1 MSHNRGRNYLDESD
15 SNNSN
20 NNSGIFSLEADEDE
34 EQDLLLP
41 VSLPESPKVSHRTN
55 NTSSINTKISN
66 NNTNINS
73 PLTQASFYTSPLMNS
88 PQKVIPSEVNNR
100 SKPAKTINSN
110 SSSPN
115 QPLLSLERRNKKLD
129 DDSFTIEM
137 QSSQLTSGAG
147 GITRSEDKVKYANS
161 SGQGRPKQSFWDRI
175 CGKPLPSSARTF
187 NIGTN
192 DNLKNQ
198 FPPNIIRNQ
207 KYHYSTFIFVILYNQ
222 FKYFFNLYFLI
233 ICISQFVPSLRVTYI
248 FTNVVPLALV
258 LAITI
263 AKEAFDD
270 YKRYLRDKDA
280 NSQLYKKVLPSG
292 EVIDIPSSDIVVGD
306 LIHLEKDQRVP
317 ADMIFLRTSDKS
329 GSTFIRTDQLDGE
342 TDWKLRVP
350 ISVTQ
355 KLNHPCDIF
364 ALNSTVY
371 AEKPHKDIHTFI
383 GNFSHSTSNPQN
395 REDAVSTESLNVENT
410 LWMNTVLASG
420 HALGVVIYTGKD
432 TRAVMN
438 TSAPQTKVGLIDQEL
453 NTLSKILC
461 VVVVAL
467 AVSLVA
473 LKGFHGAWI
482 VYIIRFI
489 VLFSTIIPLSLRVNL
504 DLGKTWYAQDI
515 TNDKEI
521 PGVIVRT
528 STISEE
534 LGRIQYLLSDKTGT
548 LTRNE
553 MELKRIHL
561 GTMAYGLES
570 TEEIRKQLEEV
581 ALKRSEKIKNGESIS
596 TSPQLGAQRGRRDL
610 SQRLFE
616 IVQALAVCHNVTPI
630 IEDTVSYQA
639 SSPDEVAIVKWTELV
654 GMTLIAR
661 DRESIKIA
669 IGSDFRK
676 PVLVLEYEILHNFP
690 FTSETKRMGI
700 VLRDKVTEEVYF
712 FEKGAD
718 MVMSKIVQSNDW
730 LDEECGNMA
739 RDGLRTLV
747 IGRKLLSRDQLD
759 HFERRH
765 HEAKISTLDRANLI
779 QKSISDCL
787 ESDLELL
794 GVTGVEDKLQDDV
807 KMSLEILRNA
817 GIKIWMLTGDKVE
830 TATCIAT
837 SSKLFA
843 RNQQILQVQKTT
855 DPLELSRVLQK
866 LQADPE
872 LALVIDGVSLQAM
885 MSQFLTEFM
894 DSSCKLSG
902 VVCCRCTPTQKADVV
917 RSIKK
922 TTGKRVASIGD
933 GGNDVSM
940 IQAADV
946 GLGLEGKEGRQASLA
961 ADFSLVQFSHVVRLF
976 LWHGRNSYKR
986 TAKLSQF
993 VIHRGFI
1000 IAVMQA
1006 VFSSLFYFAPISL
1019 YQGLLII
1026 GYATI
1031 FTMAPVFSLV
1041 FDHDIEPSIALLY
1054 PELYK
1059 ELTKGREL
1067 SLKTFFKWLLVSVY
1081 QGGVIMLS
1089 SFVLF
1094 EHDFIHIVAI
1104 TFTALLVNELL
1115 MVALEINTW
1124 HYIMVLCEIGSIF
1137 IYVLSVRFLENE
1149 FDRPF
1154 MTSISFFSKVI
1165 AITIFS
1171 FLPLYLIKVVRHF
1184 LSPPSYAKL
1193 S

>member
-1 MSHNRGRNYLDESD
+1 M
-15 SNNSN
+15 
-20 NNSGIFSLEADEDE
+20 
-34 EQDLLLP
+34 
-41 VSLPESPKVSHRTN
+41 
-55 NTSSINTKISN
+55 
-66 NNTNINS
+66 
-73 PLTQASFYTSPLMNS
+73 
-88 PQKVIPSEVNNR
+88 
-100 SKPAKTINSN
+100 
-110 SSSPN
+110 
-115 QPLLSLERRNKKLD
+115 
-129 DDSFTIEM
+129 
-137 QSSQLTSGAG
+137 
-147 GITRSEDKVKYANS
+147 
-161 SGQGRPKQSFWDRI
+161 
-175 CGKPLPSSARTF
+175 
-187 NIGTN
+187 
-192 DNLKNQ
+192 
-198 FPPNIIRNQ
+198 
-207 KYHYSTFIFVILYNQ
+207 
-222 FKYFFNLYFLI
+222 YFLI
-233 ICISQFVPSLRVTYI
+233 ICLSQFVPALRVTYI

-258 LAITI
+258 LAVTI
-263 AKEAFDD
+263 AKEAYDD
-270 YKRYLRDKDA
+270 YKRYLRDKEA
-280 NSQLYKKVLPSG
+280 NSQLYCKVLPTG
-292 EVIDIPSSDIVVGD
+292 EFEQVPSSQLAVGD
-306 LIHLEKDQRVP
+306 LVHLEKDQRVP
-317 ADMIFLRTSDKS
+317 ADMILLRTSDKA
-329 GSTFIRTDQLDGE
+329 GSAFIRTDQLDGE

-350 ISVTQ
+350 VPVTQ
-355 KLNHPCDIF
+355 KLHSISEIF
-364 ALNSTVY
+364 AINATVY
-371 AEKPHKDIHTFI
+371 AEKSHKDIHTFI
-383 GNFSHSTSNPQN
+383 GTFSYTQPQGFV
-395 REDAVSTESLNVENT
+395 ATESLDVENT

-420 HALGVVIYTGKD
+420 TALGVVIYTGRD

-438 TSAPQTKVGLIDQEL
+438 TSAPKTKVGLIDQEL
-453 NTLSKILC
+453 NFLSKILC
-461 VVVVAL
+461 IVVLAL
-467 AVSLVA
+467 SISLVA

-482 VYIIRFI
+482 VYMIRFV

-504 DLGKTWYAQDI
+504 DMGKTWYAQDI
-515 TNDKEI
+515 TKDEEI
-521 PGVIVRT
+521 SGVIVRT

-553 MELKRIHL
+553 MELKRVHL

-570 TEEIRKQLEEV
+570 TTEIRKQLEEV
-581 ALKRSEKIKNGESIS
+581 ALKRQNGPSS
-596 TSPQLGAQRGRRDL
+596 TNSPQLLSQQRGRRDL

-616 IVQALAVCHNVTPI
+616 MVQALAVCHNVTPI
-630 IEDTVSYQA
+630 FDEQTGQLSYQA

-654 GMTLIAR
+654 GATLIYR

-669 IGSDFRK
+669 IGADFRK
-676 PVLVLEYEILHNFP
+676 PVLLLDYEILHNFP

-700 VLRDKVTEEVYF
+700 VLRERTSGEVCF
-712 FEKGAD
+712 FQKGAD
-718 MVMSKIVQSNDW
+718 AVMSRIVQSNDW

-739 RDGLRTLV
+739 REGLRTLV
-747 IGRKLLSRDQLD
+747 IGKKILSREQLE
-759 HFERRH
+759 HFDRRY
-765 HEAKISTLDRANLI
+765 HEAKISTVDRPAAI

-787 ESDLELL
+787 ESELELL

-837 SSKLFA
+837 SSRLFA
-843 RNQQILQVQKTT
+843 RNQPILQIQKTS
-855 DPLELSRVLQK
+855 DSLELSRYLQQ
-866 LQADPE
+866 LQSSPD
-872 LALVIDGVSLQAM
+872 LALVIDGSSLQAM
-885 MSQFLTEFM
+885 MTQFPEEFM
-894 DSSCKLSG
+894 AAATPLSG

-917 RSIKK
+917 RAIKAF
-922 TTGKRVASIGD
+922 TGKRVAAIGD

-961 ADFSLVQFSHVVRLF
+961 ADFSLTQFSHVVRLF

-1026 GYATI
+1026 GYATV

-1041 FDHDIEPSIALLY
+1041 FDHDVAPSIALLY

-1059 ELTKGREL
+1059 DLTRGREL
-1067 SLKTFFKWLLVSVY
+1067 TLKTFFRWLLVSVY

-1104 TFTALLVNELL
+1104 TFTALLLNELL

-1124 HYIMVLCEIGSIF
+1124 HYIMGLCEIGSIF
-1137 IYVLSVRFLENE
+1137 IYILSVRFLETE

-1154 MTSISFFSKVI
+1154 MTSISFFAKVL
-1165 AITIFS
+1165 AITLLS

-1184 LSPPSYAKL
+1184 LAPPSYAKL

>member
-1 MSHNRGRNYLDESD
+1 M
-15 SNNSN
+15 
-20 NNSGIFSLEADEDE
+20 
-34 EQDLLLP
+34 
-41 VSLPESPKVSHRTN
+41 
-55 NTSSINTKISN
+55 
-66 NNTNINS
+66 
-73 PLTQASFYTSPLMNS
+73 
-88 PQKVIPSEVNNR
+88 
-100 SKPAKTINSN
+100 PA
-110 SSSPN
+110 
-115 QPLLSLERRNKKLD
+115 
-129 DDSFTIEM
+129 
-137 QSSQLTSGAG
+137 
-147 GITRSEDKVKYANS
+147 
-161 SGQGRPKQSFWDRI
+161 
-175 CGKPLPSSARTF
+175 
-187 NIGTN
+187 
-192 DNLKNQ
+192 
-198 FPPNIIRNQ
+198 
-207 KYHYSTFIFVILYNQ
+207 
-222 FKYFFNLYFLI
+222 
-233 ICISQFVPSLRVTYI
+233 LRVTYI

-258 LAITI
+258 LAVTI
-263 AKEAFDD
+263 AKEAYDD
-270 YKRYLRDKDA
+270 YKRHLRDKEA
-280 NSQLYKKVLPSG
+280 NSQLYCRVLSTG
-292 EVIDIPSSDIVVGD
+292 EFEQVPSSQLAVGD
-306 LIHLEKDQRVP
+306 LVHLEKDQRVP
-317 ADMIFLRTSDKS
+317 ADMILLRTSDKA
-329 GSTFIRTDQLDGE
+329 GAAFIRTDQLDGE

-350 ISVTQ
+350 VPVTQ
-355 KLNHPCDIF
+355 KLPSISEIF
-364 ALNSTVY
+364 AINATVY

-383 GNFSHSTSNPQN
+383 GTFSHTQPQS
-395 REDAVSTESLNVENT
+395 AVATEGLNVENT

-420 HALGVVIYTGKD
+420 TALGVVVYTGRD

-438 TSAPQTKVGLIDQEL
+438 TSSPKTKVGLIDQEL
-453 NTLSKILC
+453 NFLSKILC
-461 VVVVAL
+461 IVVLAL

-482 VYIIRFI
+482 VYMIRFV

-504 DLGKTWYAQDI
+504 DMGKTWYAQDI
-515 TNDKEI
+515 TKDREI

-553 MELKRIHL
+553 MELKRVHL

-570 TEEIRKQLEEV
+570 CSEIRKQLEEV
-581 ALKRSEKIKNGESIS
+581 ALKRQTS
-596 TSPQLGAQRGRRDL
+596 TASSSPQLLSQQRGRRDL

-616 IVQALAVCHNVTPI
+616 MVQALAVCHNVTPI
-630 IEDTVSYQA
+630 IDDQTGKLSYQA

-654 GMTLIAR
+654 GATLVAR
-661 DRESIKIA
+661 DREHIRIA
-669 IGSDFRK
+669 IGADFRK
-676 PVLVLEYEILHNFP
+676 PVLTLEYEILHNFP

-700 VLRDKVTEEVYF
+700 VLRERSSGEVCF
-712 FEKGAD
+712 FQKGAD
-718 MVMSKIVQSNDW
+718 VVMSKIVQSNDW

-739 RDGLRTLV
+739 REGLRTLV
-747 IGRKLLSRDQLD
+747 IGKKLLSREQLE
-759 HFERRH
+759 HFERRY
-765 HEAKISTLDRANLI
+765 HEAKISTFDRPAAI
-779 QKSISDCL
+779 QKAISECL
-787 ESDLELL
+787 ESELELL

-837 SSKLFA
+837 SSRLFA
-843 RNQQILQVQKTT
+843 RNQPILQIQKTN
-855 DPLELSRVLQK
+855 DSLELSRFLQQ
-866 LQADPE
+866 LQASPD
-872 LALVIDGVSLQAM
+872 LALVIDGSSLQAM
-885 MSQFLTEFM
+885 MTQFPDEFM
-894 DSSCKLSG
+894 SAATPLSG

-917 RSIKK
+917 RAIKNF
-922 TTGKRVASIGD
+922 TGKRVAAIGD

-961 ADFSLVQFSHVVRLF
+961 ADFSLTQFSHVVRLF

-1041 FDHDIEPSIALLY
+1041 FDHDVAPSIALLY

-1059 ELTKGREL
+1059 DLTRGREL
-1067 SLKTFFKWLLVSVY
+1067 SLKTFFRWLLVSVY

-1104 TFTALLVNELL
+1104 TFTALLLNELL

-1124 HYIMVLCEIGSIF
+1124 HYIMGLCEIGSIF
-1137 IYVLSVRFLENE
+1137 IYILAVRFLETE

-1154 MTSISFFSKVI
+1154 MTSVSFFAKVL
-1165 AITIFS
+1165 AITLLS

-1184 LSPPSYAKL
+1184 LAPPSYAKL
-1193 S
+1193 SWK

>member
-1 MSHNRGRNYLDESD
+1 
-15 SNNSN
+15 
-20 NNSGIFSLEADEDE
+20 
-34 EQDLLLP
+34 
-41 VSLPESPKVSHRTN
+41 
-55 NTSSINTKISN
+55 
-66 NNTNINS
+66 
-73 PLTQASFYTSPLMNS
+73 
-88 PQKVIPSEVNNR
+88 
-100 SKPAKTINSN
+100 
-110 SSSPN
+110 
-115 QPLLSLERRNKKLD
+115 
-129 DDSFTIEM
+129 
-137 QSSQLTSGAG
+137 
-147 GITRSEDKVKYANS
+147 
-161 SGQGRPKQSFWDRI
+161 
-175 CGKPLPSSARTF
+175 
-187 NIGTN
+187 
-192 DNLKNQ
+192 
-198 FPPNIIRNQ
+198 
-207 KYHYSTFIFVILYNQ
+207 
-222 FKYFFNLYFLI
+222 
-233 ICISQFVPSLRVTYI
+233 VPSLRVTYI
-248 FTNVVPLALV
+248 FTNVVPLTLV

-280 NSQLYKKVLPSG
+280 NSQLYKKILPSG
-292 EVIDIPSSDIVVGD
+292 DVIDIPSSDIAVGD

-355 KLNHPCDIF
+355 KLNHHCDIF
-364 ALNSTVY
+364 SLNATVY

-383 GNFSHSTSNPQN
+383 GNFSHSSEENN
-395 REDAVSTESLNVENT
+395 REDGAVSTEGLNVENT

-420 HALGVVIYTGKD
+420 HAIGVVIYTGRD
-432 TRAVMN
+432 TRAVVN
-438 TSAPQTKVGLIDQEL
+438 TSAPTTKIGLIDQEL
-453 NTLSKILC
+453 NTLSKLLC
-461 VVVVAL
+461 LVVVAL
-467 AVSLVA
+467 SVTLVF

-515 TNDKEI
+515 TQDSEI
-521 PGVIVRT
+521 PGAIVRT

-570 TEEIRKQLEEV
+570 TFEIQKQLEEV
-581 ALKRSEKIKNGESIS
+581 ALKRAERLGNSEGGGPVSHA
-596 TSPQLGAQRGRRDL
+596 SPQLIPQRGRRDL

-630 IEDTVSYQA
+630 IEEGGLLSYQA
-639 SSPDEVAIVKWTELV
+639 SSPDEVSIVKWTELV
-654 GMTLIAR
+654 GMTLIER

-669 IGSDFRK
+669 VGSDFRQ

-700 VLRDKVTEEVYF
+700 VLRDKLSGEVYF

-718 MVMSKIVQSNDW
+718 MVMSRIVLSNDW

-759 HFERRH
+759 QFERRH
-765 HEAKISTLDRANLI
+765 HEAKIATLDRGLLI
-779 QKSISDCL
+779 QRSIEECL
-787 ESDLELL
+787 ETDLELL

-843 RNQQILQVQKTT
+843 RNQSILQVQKMT
-855 DPLELSRVLQK
+855 DPLDLSRVLQQ
-866 LQADPE
+866 LQASPD
-872 LALVIDGVSLQAM
+872 LALVIDGVSLQGM
-885 MSQFLTEFM
+885 MSQFPSEFM
-894 DSSCKLSG
+894 ASSSELSG

-917 RSIKK
+917 RAIKK
-922 TTGKRVASIGD
+922 STGKRVASIGD

-1026 GYATI
+1026 GYATV

-1041 FDHDIEPSIALLY
+1041 FDHDIEAPIALLY
-1054 PELYK
+1054 PELYR

-1089 SFVLF
+1089 SFIFF

-1104 TFTALLVNELL
+1104 TFTALLLNELL

-1124 HYIMVLCEIGSIF
+1124 HYIMILCEIGSIF
-1137 IYVLSVRFLENE
+1137 IYVISVRFLETE

-1154 MTSISFFSKVI
+1154 MTSVSFFSKVL
-1165 AITIFS
+1165 AITLIS
-1171 FLPLYLIKVVRHF
+1171 FLPLYLFKVVRHF

>member
-1 MSHNRGRNYLDESD
+1 
-15 SNNSN
+15 
-20 NNSGIFSLEADEDE
+20 
-34 EQDLLLP
+34 
-41 VSLPESPKVSHRTN
+41 
-55 NTSSINTKISN
+55 
-66 NNTNINS
+66 
-73 PLTQASFYTSPLMNS
+73 
-88 PQKVIPSEVNNR
+88 
-100 SKPAKTINSN
+100 
-110 SSSPN
+110 
-115 QPLLSLERRNKKLD
+115 LLS
-129 DDSFTIEM
+129 
-137 QSSQLTSGAG
+137 
-147 GITRSEDKVKYANS
+147 
-161 SGQGRPKQSFWDRI
+161 GQ
-175 CGKPLPSSARTF
+175 
-187 NIGTN
+187 
-192 DNLKNQ
+192 
-198 FPPNIIRNQ
+198 
-207 KYHYSTFIFVILYNQ
+207 
-222 FKYFFNLYFLI
+222 
-233 ICISQFVPSLRVTYI
+233 
-248 FTNVVPLALV
+248 
-258 LAITI
+258 TI

-280 NSQLYKKVLPSG
+280 NSQLYKKILPSG
-292 EVIDIPSSDIVVGD
+292 DVIDIPSSDIAVGD
-306 LIHLEKDQRVP
+306 LIHLDKDQRVP

-355 KLNHPCDIF
+355 KLNHPCEIF
-364 ALNSTVY
+364 SLNATVY

-383 GNFSHSTSNPQN
+383 GNFSHSSDSNS
-395 REDAVSTESLNVENT
+395 RDDAVSTEGLNVENT

-420 HALGVVIYTGKD
+420 HAIGVVIYTGRD
-432 TRAVMN
+432 TRAVVN
-438 TSAPQTKVGLIDQEL
+438 TSSPTTKIGLIDQEL
-453 NTLSKILC
+453 NTLSKLLC
-461 VVVVAL
+461 LVVVAL
-467 AVSLVA
+467 SVTLVF

-515 TNDKEI
+515 TQDKEI

-570 TEEIRKQLEEV
+570 SEEIRKQLEEV
-581 ALKRSEKIKNGESIS
+581 ALKRVERLSNSETVSH
-596 TSPQLGAQRGRRDL
+596 SPQLVPQRGRRDL

-630 IEDTVSYQA
+630 IDEGELSYQA
-639 SSPDEVAIVKWTELV
+639 SSPDEVSIVKWTEIV
-654 GMTLIAR
+654 GMTLIER
-661 DRESIKIA
+661 DRETIKIA
-669 IGSDFRK
+669 VGSDFRK
-676 PVLVLEYEILHNFP
+676 PVLILEYEILHNFP

-700 VLRDKVTEEVYF
+700 VLRDKLTGEVYF

-718 MVMSKIVQSNDW
+718 MVMSKIVLANDW

-759 HFERRH
+759 LFERRH
-765 HEAKISTLDRANLI
+765 HEAKISTLDRANMI
-779 QKSISDCL
+779 QRSINDCL
-787 ESDLELL
+787 ETDLELL

-843 RNQQILQVQKTT
+843 RNQQILQVQKMT
-855 DPLELSRVLQK
+855 DPLELSRVLQQ
-866 LQADPE
+866 LQASPD

-885 MSQFLTEFM
+885 MSQFPSEFM
-894 DSSCKLSG
+894 ASSSELSG

-917 RSIKK
+917 RAIKK
-922 TTGKRVASIGD
+922 STGKRVASIGD

-1026 GYATI
+1026 GYATV

-1041 FDHDIEPSIALLY
+1041 FDHDIEASIALLY

-1059 ELTKGREL
+1059 DLTKGREL

-1089 SFVLF
+1089 SFVFF

-1124 HYIMVLCEIGSIF
+1124 HYIMILCEIGSIF
-1137 IYVLSVRFLENE
+1137 IYIISVRFLETE

-1154 MTSISFFSKVI
+1154 MTSISFFSKVL
-1165 AITIFS
+1165 AITLIS
-1171 FLPLYLIKVVRHF
+1171 FLPLYLFKVVRHF
-1184 LSPPSYAKL
+1184 LAPPSYAKL

>member
-1 MSHNRGRNYLDESD
+1 M
-15 SNNSN
+15 
-20 NNSGIFSLEADEDE
+20 
-34 EQDLLLP
+34 
-41 VSLPESPKVSHRTN
+41 
-55 NTSSINTKISN
+55 
-66 NNTNINS
+66 
-73 PLTQASFYTSPLMNS
+73 
-88 PQKVIPSEVNNR
+88 
-100 SKPAKTINSN
+100 PA
-110 SSSPN
+110 
-115 QPLLSLERRNKKLD
+115 
-129 DDSFTIEM
+129 
-137 QSSQLTSGAG
+137 
-147 GITRSEDKVKYANS
+147 
-161 SGQGRPKQSFWDRI
+161 
-175 CGKPLPSSARTF
+175 
-187 NIGTN
+187 
-192 DNLKNQ
+192 
-198 FPPNIIRNQ
+198 
-207 KYHYSTFIFVILYNQ
+207 
-222 FKYFFNLYFLI
+222 
-233 ICISQFVPSLRVTYI
+233 LRVTYI

-263 AKEAFDD
+263 AKEAYDD
-270 YKRYLRDKDA
+270 YKRYLRDKEA
-280 NSQLYKKVLPSG
+280 NAQLYCKVLPNG
-292 EVIDIPSSDIVVGD
+292 EFVQVPSSELTVGD
-306 LIHLEKDQRVP
+306 LVHLDKDQRVP
-317 ADMIFLRTSDKS
+317 ADMVLLRTSDKA
-329 GSTFIRTDQLDGE
+329 GAAFIRTDQLDGE
-342 TDWKLRVP
+342 TDWKLRIPVP
-350 ISVTQ
+350 VTQ
-355 KLNHPCDIF
+355 KLHALPELF
-364 ALNSTVY
+364 AINATVY
-371 AEKPHKDIHTFI
+371 AEQPHKDIHTFI
-383 GNFSHSTSNPQN
+383 GTFSHTQSNN
-395 REDAVSTESLNVENT
+395 TVATESLNVENT

-420 HALGVVIYTGKD
+420 SALGVVVYTGSD

-438 TSAPQTKVGLIDQEL
+438 TSAPKTKVGLIDQEL
-453 NTLSKILC
+453 NFLSKILC
-461 VVVVAL
+461 VIVLAL
-467 AVSLVA
+467 AISLVA

-482 VYIIRFI
+482 VYMIRFV

-504 DLGKTWYAQDI
+504 DLGKTWYAHDI
-515 TNDKEI
+515 TKDTEI

-553 MELKRIHL
+553 MELKRVHL

-570 TEEIRKQLEEV
+570 THDIRKQLEEV
-581 ALKRSEKIKNGESIS
+581 ASKRLQG
-596 TSPQLGAQRGRRDL
+596 TTLPQATASPQLLSQQRGRRDL

-630 IEDTVSYQA
+630 ISEQTGELTYQA

-654 GMTLIAR
+654 GATLIAR

-669 IGSDFRK
+669 VGADFRK
-676 PVLVLEYEILHNFP
+676 PILVLEYDILHNFP

-700 VLRDKVTEEVYF
+700 ILRDRASGEVAFY
-712 FEKGAD
+712 EKGAD
-718 MVMSKIVQSNDW
+718 VVMSKIVKGNDW

-739 RDGLRTLV
+739 REGLRTLV
-747 IGRKLLSRDQLD
+747 IGKKIMSREQLEV
-759 HFERRH
+759 FERRF
-765 HEAKISTLDRANLI
+765 HEARISTFDRAAAI
-779 QKSISDCL
+779 QRSITECL

-843 RNQQILQVQKTT
+843 RNQAILQVQKTS
-855 DPLELSRVLQK
+855 DPLELSRFLQQ
-866 LQADPE
+866 LQASPD

-885 MSQFLTEFM
+885 MTQFPDEFM
-894 DSSCKLSG
+894 AASTPLTG

-917 RSIKK
+917 RAIKAH
-922 TTGKRVASIGD
+922 TGKRVASIGD

-961 ADFSLVQFSHVVRLF
+961 ADFSLTQFSHVVRLF

-1041 FDHDIEPSIALLY
+1041 FDHDVSPSIALLY

-1059 ELTKGREL
+1059 DLTRGREL

-1104 TFTALLVNELL
+1104 TFTALLLNELL

-1124 HYIMVLCEIGSIF
+1124 HYIMILCEIGSIF
-1137 IYVLSVRFLENE
+1137 IYILSVRFLETE

-1154 MTSISFFSKVI
+1154 MSSISFFAKVL
-1165 AITIFS
+1165 AITLLS

>member
-1 MSHNRGRNYLDESD
+1 MSKSDRKYLD
-15 SNNSN
+15 
-20 NNSGIFSLEADEDE
+20 SGNIFSLEARDDDERE
-34 EQDLLLP
+34 EEDDTLLP
-41 VSLPESPKVSHRTN
+41 ISSPDSPRINHRSYKLSEEKEIKN
-55 NTSSINTKISN
+55 IGIS
-66 NNTNINS
+66 
-73 PLTQASFYTSPLMNS
+73 
-88 PQKVIPSEVNNR
+88 
-100 SKPAKTINSN
+100 
-110 SSSPN
+110 SSSPQN
-115 QPLLSLERRNKKLD
+115 NNKINRSNNSSNLSPRHKQPTTATTATSNSYNTDSSPRQPLLRIKKLD
-129 DDSFTIEM
+129 DDPFTIEM
-137 QSSQLTSGAG
+137 Q
-147 GITRSEDKVKYANS
+147 INFEDKVKYANL
-161 SGQGRPKQSFWDRI
+161 SGQGQPKQYWWDKLR
-175 CGKPLPSSARTF
+175 GKPVPSAARTF
-187 NIGTN
+187 NIGYN
-192 DNLKNQ
+192 DDLRKH

-207 KYHYSTFIFVILYNQ
+207 KYHYSTFIFVVLYNQ

-292 EVIDIPSSDIVVGD
+292 DVIDIPSSDIAVGD
-306 LIHLEKDQRVP
+306 LIHLDKDQRVP

-355 KLNHPCDIF
+355 KLNHALDIF
-364 ALNSTVY
+364 SLNATVY

-383 GNFSHSTSNPQN
+383 GNFSHSSNTSS
-395 REDAVSTESLNVENT
+395 REEPVSTESLNVENT

-438 TSAPQTKVGLIDQEL
+438 TSAPKTKIGLIDQEL

-461 VVVVAL
+461 IVVVAL
-467 AVSLVA
+467 SVSLVA

-504 DLGKTWYAQDI
+504 DLGKTWYAHDI
-515 TNDKEI
+515 TKDKEI

-553 MELKRIHL
+553 MELKRVHL

-570 TEEIRKQLEEV
+570 SEEIQKQLEEV
-581 ALKRSEKIKNGESIS
+581 ALKRADRIKNGESAFS
-596 TSPQLGAQRGRRDL
+596 SPALGPQRGRRDL

-630 IEDTVSYQA
+630 IEEEELKDGMSYQA

-654 GMTLIAR
+654 GMTLISR
-661 DRESIKIA
+661 DREFIQIA
-669 IGSDFRK
+669 VGADFRK
-676 PVLVLEYEILHNFP
+676 PVLILEYEILHNFP

-700 VLRDKVTEEVYF
+700 VLRDKATGEVYF

-739 RDGLRTLV
+739 REGLRTLV

-759 HFERRH
+759 LFERRH

-787 ESDLELL
+787 ENDLELL

-807 KMSLEILRNA
+807 KMSLETLRNA

-855 DPLELSRVLQK
+855 DPMELSRVLQR
-866 LQADPE
+866 LQASPD

-885 MSQFLTEFM
+885 MSQFSNEFM
-894 DSSCKLSG
+894 ESSSQLSG

-917 RSIKK
+917 RAIKK
-922 TTGKRVASIGD
+922 STGKRVASIGD

-1041 FDHDIEPSIALLY
+1041 FDHDIEPSIALMY

-1059 ELTKGREL
+1059 DLTKGREL

-1124 HYIMVLCEIGSIF
+1124 HYIMGLCEIGSVF
-1137 IYVLSVRFLENE
+1137 IYVIAVRFLETE

-1154 MTSISFFSKVI
+1154 MTSISFFSKVL
-1165 AITIFS
+1165 AITLIS

>member
-1 MSHNRGRNYLDESD
+1 MSSRDRKYLEESNIFSIEAREEEDDSLLPISSPDSPRINRRTNNFNNLNNLNIKNLNEELEFKSAGISSSPQKINQN
-15 SNNSN
+15 NNSN
-20 NNSGIFSLEADEDE
+20 NLS
-34 EQDLLLP
+34 
-41 VSLPESPKVSHRTN
+41 SPRKKQPTTA
-55 NTSSINTKISN
+55 TSIK
-66 NNTNINS
+66 
-73 PLTQASFYTSPLMNS
+73 TS
-88 PQKVIPSEVNNR
+88 
-100 SKPAKTINSN
+100 NSN
-110 SSSPN
+110 SSPS
-115 QPLLSLERRNKKLD
+115 QPLLRNKKID
-129 DDSFTIEM
+129 DDPFTIEM
-137 QSSQLTSGAG
+137 QTANF
-147 GITRSEDKVKYANS
+147 EDKVRYANL
-161 SGQGRPKQSFWDRI
+161 SGQGPVKQSLWDKLR
-175 CGKPLPSSARTF
+175 GKPAPSTARTF
-187 NIGTN
+187 NIGN
-192 DNLKNQ
+192 NENLRNK

-207 KYHYSTFIFVILYNQ
+207 KYHYSTFIFVVLYNQ

-292 EVIDIPSSDIVVGD
+292 DFIEIPSSDISVGD
-306 LIHLEKDQRVP
+306 LIHLDKDQRVP
-317 ADMIFLRTSDKS
+317 ADMVFLRTSDKS

-355 KLNHPCDIF
+355 KLNHACDIF
-364 ALNSTVY
+364 SLNSTVY

-383 GNFSHSTSNPQN
+383 GNFSHSSSSDH
-395 REDAVSTESLNVENT
+395 REGLVSTESLNTENT

-438 TSAPQTKVGLIDQEL
+438 TSAPKTKTGLIDQEL

-461 VVVVAL
+461 IVVVAL
-467 AVSLVA
+467 SVSLVA
-473 LKGFHGAWI
+473 LKGFHGAWV

-504 DLGKTWYAQDI
+504 DLGKTWYAYDI
-515 TNDKEI
+515 TKDKEI

-553 MELKRIHL
+553 MELKRVHL

-570 TEEIRKQLEEV
+570 TKEIQKQLEEV
-581 ALKRSEKIKNGESIS
+581 ALKRAERIKNGES
-596 TSPQLGAQRGRRDL
+596 TFNSPPIGPQRGRRDL

-630 IEDTVSYQA
+630 IEEDSQAQLSYQA

-669 IGSDFRK
+669 VGADFRK

-700 VLRDKVTEEVYF
+700 VLRDKATSEVYF

-759 HFERRH
+759 TFERRN

-855 DPLELSRVLQK
+855 DPIELSRVLQR
-866 LQADPE
+866 LQASPD

-885 MSQFLTEFM
+885 MAQFLNEFM
-894 DSSCKLSG
+894 DASCQLSG

-917 RSIKK
+917 RAIKK

-1041 FDHDIEPSIALLY
+1041 FDHDIESSIALMY

-1059 ELTKGREL
+1059 DLTKGREL

-1124 HYIMVLCEIGSIF
+1124 HYIMGLCEIGSIF
-1137 IYVLSVRFLENE
+1137 IYIISVRFLESE

-1154 MTSISFFSKVI
+1154 MTSISFFSKVL
-1165 AITIFS
+1165 AITLFS

>member
-1 MSHNRGRNYLDESD
+1 MNFNRKL
-15 SNNSN
+15 NST
-20 NNSGIFSLEADEDE
+20 FSLEDEDDRE
-34 EQDLLLP
+34 EESLLP
-41 VSLPESPKVSHRTN
+41 ISSPDSPRINHRGN
-55 NTSSINTKISN
+55 NFNFSDLSENEYNRNRNLNRHS
-66 NNTNINS
+66 
-73 PLTQASFYTSPLMNS
+73 AS
-88 PQKVIPSEVNNR
+88 
-100 SKPAKTINSN
+100 NSN
-110 SSSPN
+110 PRSPAPQSRNGTNRNSHNYNSSPN
-115 QPLLSLERRNKKLD
+115 QPLLNLNKKLD
-129 DDSFTIEM
+129 DSPFTIEM
-137 QSSQLTSGAG
+137 QQTQPDP
-147 GITRSEDKVKYANS
+147 EKVRYANL
-161 SGQGRPKQSFWDRI
+161 SGQGVPKQSIWDKL
-175 CGKPLPSSARTF
+175 CGKPAPTTARTF
-187 NIGTN
+187 NIGMNTE
-192 DNLKNQ
+192 DTRKMSSQ
-198 FPPNIIRNQ
+198 YPPNIIRNQ
-207 KYHYSTFIFVILYNQ
+207 KYHYSTFIFVVLYNQ

-292 EVIDIPSSDIVVGD
+292 DVIDIPSSDIVVGD

-317 ADMIFLRTSDKS
+317 ADMVFLRTSDKS

-364 ALNSTVY
+364 TLNATVY

-383 GNFSHSTSNPQN
+383 GNFSHSSTTATAASQN
-395 REDAVSTESLNVENT
+395 RDDAVSTESLNVENT
-410 LWMNTVLASG
+410 LWMNTVLAGG

-438 TSAPQTKVGLIDQEL
+438 TSAPKTKTGLIDQEL

-461 VVVVAL
+461 IVVVAL

-473 LKGFHGAWI
+473 LKGFHGNWV

-515 TNDKEI
+515 TKDKEI

-553 MELKRIHL
+553 MELKRVHL

-581 ALKRSEKIKNGESIS
+581 AMKRVERIKNGEMTSS
-596 TSPQLGAQRGRRDL
+596 SPQLVNQRGRRDL

-630 IEDTVSYQA
+630 IENGQLSYQA

-654 GMTLIAR
+654 GMTLISR

-669 IGSDFRK
+669 IGSDYNN
-676 PVLVLEYEILHNFP
+676 PVLILEYDILHNFP

-700 VLRDKVTEEVYF
+700 VLKDRQSGEVYF

-718 MVMSKIVQSNDW
+718 MIMTKIVQSNDW

-747 IGRKLLSRDQLD
+747 IGRKLLSRDQLET
-759 HFERRH
+759 FERRH
-765 HEAKISTLDRANLI
+765 HEAKIATLDRANLI
-779 QKSISDCL
+779 QKSISECL
-787 ESDLELL
+787 EHELELL

-807 KMSLEILRNA
+807 KISLEILRNA

-843 RNQQILQVQKTT
+843 RNQQILQVQKIT

-866 LQADPE
+866 LQASPD

-885 MSQFLTEFM
+885 MSQFMNEFM
-894 DSSCKLSG
+894 ESSCELTA

-917 RSIKK
+917 RAIKK
-922 TTGKRVASIGD
+922 STGKRVASIGD

-1059 ELTKGREL
+1059 DLTKGREL
-1067 SLKTFFKWLLVSVY
+1067 TMKTFFKWLLVSVY

-1104 TFTALLVNELL
+1104 TFTALLLNELL

-1124 HYIMVLCEIGSIF
+1124 HYIMGLCEIGSIF
-1137 IYVLSVRFLENE
+1137 IYILSVRFLETE

-1154 MTSISFFSKVI
+1154 MTSISFFAKVSI
-1165 AITIFS
+1165 ITLFS
-1171 FLPLYLIKVVRHF
+1171 FMPLYLIKVVRHF
-1184 LSPPSYAKL
+1184 LAPPSYAKL

>member
-1 MSHNRGRNYLDESD
+1 MDHNRRPIS
-15 SNNSN
+15 
-20 NNSGIFSLEADEDE
+20 IFSLEDE
-34 EQDLLLP
+34 EDREEESLLP
-41 VSLPESPKVSHRTN
+41 ISSPDSPKINRRGTN
-55 NTSSINTKISN
+55 LNSDKLGNPTSPLEGQSSPQKIEISN
-66 NNTNINS
+66 NNRKGNNFEDNS
-73 PLTQASFYTSPLMNS
+73 PSP
-88 PQKVIPSEVNNR
+88 PSI
-100 SKPAKTINSN
+100 K
-110 SSSPN
+110 
-115 QPLLSLERRNKKLD
+115 QPLLHLNKKLD
-129 DDSFTIEM
+129 DSPFTIEM
-137 QSSQLTSGAG
+137 QQTSSA
-147 GITRSEDKVKYANS
+147 EKAHYANL
-161 SGQGRPKQSFWDRI
+161 SGQGVTNQSLWDKLR
-175 CGKPLPSSARTF
+175 GKPAPATARTF
-187 NIGTN
+187 NISAYDESKKT
-192 DNLKNQ
+192 LSQ
-198 FPPNIIRNQ
+198 YPPNIIRNQ
-207 KYHYSTFIFVILYNQ
+207 KYHYSTFIFVVLYNQ

-292 EVIDIPSSDIVVGD
+292 DIIDIPSSDIVVGD

-317 ADMIFLRTSDKS
+317 ADMVFLRTSDKS
-329 GSTFIRTDQLDGE
+329 CSTFIRTDQLDGE

-355 KLNHPCDIF
+355 KLNSPCDIF
-364 ALNSTVY
+364 ALNATVY

-383 GNFSHSTSNPQN
+383 GNFSHSTNVSYQN

-410 LWMNTVLASG
+410 LWMNTVLAGG
-420 HALGVVIYTGKD
+420 HVLGVVIYTGRD

-438 TSAPQTKVGLIDQEL
+438 TSPPKTKTGSIDQEL
-453 NTLSKILC
+453 NTLSKLLC

-467 AVSLVA
+467 AISLVA
-473 LKGFHGAWI
+473 LKGFHGNWI

-553 MELKRIHL
+553 MELKRVHL

-581 ALKRSEKIKNGESIS
+581 ALKRVERIKSGEKATN
-596 TSPQLGAQRGRRDL
+596 TSPQLINHRGRRDL

-630 IEDTVSYQA
+630 IENSELSYQA

-654 GMTLIAR
+654 GMTLLSR
-661 DRESIKIA
+661 DRETIKIA
-669 IGSDFRK
+669 IGADFNN
-676 PVLVLEYEILHNFP
+676 PLLILEYDILHNFP

-700 VLRDKVTEEVYF
+700 VLRDKLSGEVYF

-718 MVMSKIVQSNDW
+718 MIMTKIVQSNDW

-747 IGRKLLSRDQLD
+747 IGRKLLSLDQLET
-759 HFERRH
+759 FERRH
-765 HEAKISTLDRANLI
+765 HEAKISTLNRANLI
-779 QKSISDCL
+779 QKSINECL
-787 ESDLELL
+787 ESELDLL

-807 KMSLEILRNA
+807 KISLEILRNA

-855 DPLELSRVLQK
+855 DPVELSRVLQK
-866 LQADPE
+866 LQASPD
-872 LALVIDGVSLQAM
+872 LALVIDGISLQSM
-885 MSQFLTEFM
+885 MSQFLNEFM
-894 DSSCKLSG
+894 ESSCELTG

-917 RSIKK
+917 RAIKK
-922 TTGKRVASIGD
+922 ATGKRVASIGD

-993 VIHRGFI
+993 VIHRGFV

-1026 GYATI
+1026 GYSTI

-1059 ELTKGREL
+1059 DLTKGREL
-1067 SLKTFFKWLLVSVY
+1067 SMKTFFKWLLVSVY

-1104 TFTALLVNELL
+1104 TFTALLLNELL

-1124 HYIMVLCEIGSIF
+1124 HYIMGLCEIGSIL
-1137 IYVLSVRFLENE
+1137 IYILAVRFLETE

-1154 MTSISFFSKVI
+1154 MTSITFFAKVLI
-1165 AITIFS
+1165 ITLFS
-1171 FLPLYLIKVVRHF
+1171 FMPLYLIKVVRHF

>member
-1 MSHNRGRNYLDESD
+1 MNHNNRRPAFSTFSVDTAAEEEGDREEES
-15 SNNSN
+15 
-20 NNSGIFSLEADEDE
+20 
-34 EQDLLLP
+34 LLP
-41 VSLPESPKVSHRTN
+41 ISSPDSPRINHRGN
-55 NTSSINTKISN
+55 NFNFEKSSIAAPPQKIPISN
-66 NNTNINS
+66 NNASSNRTTSSYNS
-73 PLTQASFYTSPLMNS
+73 PSI
-88 PQKVIPSEVNNR
+88 K
-100 SKPAKTINSN
+100 
-110 SSSPN
+110 
-115 QPLLSLERRNKKLD
+115 QPLLNLNKKLD
-129 DDSFTIEM
+129 DGPFTIEM
-137 QSSQLTSGAG
+137 QPQQTTG
-147 GITRSEDKVKYANS
+147 GNSTTKAHYANL
-161 SGQGRPKQSFWDRI
+161 SGQAKQSLWDKLK
-175 CGKPLPSSARTF
+175 GNPPPLTARTF
-187 NIGTN
+187 NICEESN
-192 DNLKNQ
+192 KNKKLSNQ

-207 KYHYSTFIFVILYNQ
+207 KYHYSTFIFVVLYNQ

-270 YKRYLRDKDA
+270 YKRFLRDKDA
-280 NSQLYKKVLPSG
+280 NSQLYKKLLPTG
-292 EVIDIPSSDIVVGD
+292 EIIEIPSSDIIVGD

-317 ADMIFLRTSDKS
+317 ADIIFLRTSDKS
-329 GSTFIRTDQLDGE
+329 GSTFVRTDQLDGE

-350 ISVTQ
+350 ISVAQ
-355 KLNHPCDIF
+355 KLNHPCEIF
-364 ALNSTVY
+364 SLNATVY

-383 GNFSHSTSNPQN
+383 GNFSHSSSAPNSP
-395 REDAVSTESLNVENT
+395 VSTESLNVENT
-410 LWMNTVLASG
+410 LWMNTVLAGG

-438 TSAPQTKVGLIDQEL
+438 TSAPKTKTGLIDQEL
-453 NTLSKILC
+453 NTLSKLLC
-461 VVVVAL
+461 IVVVAL
-467 AVSLVA
+467 SISLVA
-473 LKGFHGAWI
+473 LKGFHGNWI

-515 TNDKEI
+515 TKDKEI

-553 MELKRIHL
+553 MELKRVHL

-581 ALKRSEKIKNGESIS
+581 ALKRLDRYRNGGSS
-596 TSPQLGAQRGRRDL
+596 SPVPQLINQRGRRDL

-630 IEDTVSYQA
+630 IEANELSYQA
-639 SSPDEVAIVKWTELV
+639 SSPDEVAIVKWTEMV
-654 GMTLIAR
+654 GMTLVSR
-661 DRESIKIA
+661 DRETIKIA
-669 IGSDFRK
+669 IGADFNN
-676 PVLVLEYEILHNFP
+676 PLLILEYEILHTFP

-700 VLRDKVTEEVYF
+700 VLRDKLSGEVYF

-718 MVMSKIVQSNDW
+718 MIMSKIVQNNDW

-747 IGRKLLSRDQLD
+747 IGRKLLSRDQLET
-759 HFERRH
+759 FERRH
-765 HEAKISTLDRANLI
+765 HEAKISTLNRANLI
-779 QKSISDCL
+779 QKSIDECL
-787 ESDLELL
+787 ETDLELL

-807 KMSLEILRNA
+807 KISLEILRNA

-843 RNQQILQVQKTT
+843 RNQQILEVQKTT
-855 DPLELSRVLQK
+855 DPIELSRVLQK
-866 LQADPE
+866 LQASPD
-872 LALVIDGVSLQAM
+872 LALVIDGVSLQSM
-885 MSQFLTEFM
+885 MSQFLNEFM
-894 DSSCKLSG
+894 ESSCELTA

-917 RSIKK
+917 RAIKK
-922 TTGKRVASIGD
+922 STGKRVASIGD

-961 ADFSLVQFSHVVRLF
+961 ADFSLVQFSHVVKLF

-1019 YQGLLII
+1019 YQGLLVI

-1054 PELYK
+1054 PELYRD
-1059 ELTKGREL
+1059 LTKGREL

-1104 TFTALLVNELL
+1104 TFTALLLNELL

-1124 HYIMVLCEIGSIF
+1124 HYIMGLCEVGSIF
-1137 IYVLSVRFLENE
+1137 IYIIAVRFLETE

-1154 MTSISFFSKVI
+1154 MTSITFFAKVLV
-1165 AITIFS
+1165 ITLFS
-1171 FLPLYLIKVVRHF
+1171 FMPLYLIKVVRHF
-1184 LSPPSYAKL
+1184 LAPPSYAKL

>member
-1 MSHNRGRNYLDESD
+1 MDHNRRPIS
-15 SNNSN
+15 
-20 NNSGIFSLEADEDE
+20 IFSLEDE
-34 EQDLLLP
+34 EDREEESLLP
-41 VSLPESPKVSHRTN
+41 ISSPDSPKINRRGTN
-55 NTSSINTKISN
+55 LNSDKLGNPTSPLEGQSSPQKIEISN
-66 NNTNINS
+66 NNRKGNNFEDNS
-73 PLTQASFYTSPLMNS
+73 PSP
-88 PQKVIPSEVNNR
+88 PSI
-100 SKPAKTINSN
+100 K
-110 SSSPN
+110 
-115 QPLLSLERRNKKLD
+115 QPLLHLNKKLD
-129 DDSFTIEM
+129 DSPFTIEM
-137 QSSQLTSGAG
+137 QQTSSA
-147 GITRSEDKVKYANS
+147 EKAHYANL
-161 SGQGRPKQSFWDRI
+161 SGQGVTNQSLWDKLR
-175 CGKPLPSSARTF
+175 GKPAPATARTF
-187 NIGTN
+187 NISAYDESKKT
-192 DNLKNQ
+192 LSQ
-198 FPPNIIRNQ
+198 YPPNIIRNQ
-207 KYHYSTFIFVILYNQ
+207 KYHYSTFIFVVLYNQ

-292 EVIDIPSSDIVVGD
+292 DIIDIPSSDIVVGD

-317 ADMIFLRTSDKS
+317 ADMVFLRTSDKS
-329 GSTFIRTDQLDGE
+329 CSTFIRTDQLDGE

-355 KLNHPCDIF
+355 KLNSPCDIF
-364 ALNSTVY
+364 ALNATVY

-383 GNFSHSTSNPQN
+383 GNFSHSTNVSYQN

-410 LWMNTVLASG
+410 LWMNTVLAGG
-420 HALGVVIYTGKD
+420 HVLGVVIYTGRD

-438 TSAPQTKVGLIDQEL
+438 TSPPKTKTGSIDQEL
-453 NTLSKILC
+453 NTLSKLLC

-467 AVSLVA
+467 AISLVA
-473 LKGFHGAWI
+473 LKGFHGNWI

-553 MELKRIHL
+553 MELKRVHL

-581 ALKRSEKIKNGESIS
+581 ALKRVERIKNGEKATN
-596 TSPQLGAQRGRRDL
+596 TSPQLINHRGRRDL

-630 IEDTVSYQA
+630 IENSELSYQA

-654 GMTLIAR
+654 GMTLLSR
-661 DRESIKIA
+661 DRETIKIA
-669 IGSDFRK
+669 IGADFNN
-676 PVLVLEYEILHNFP
+676 PLLILEYDILHNFP

-700 VLRDKVTEEVYF
+700 VLRDKLSGEVYF

-718 MVMSKIVQSNDW
+718 MIMTKIVQSNDW

-747 IGRKLLSRDQLD
+747 IGRKLLSLDQLET
-759 HFERRH
+759 FERRH
-765 HEAKISTLDRANLI
+765 HEAKISTLNRANLI
-779 QKSISDCL
+779 QKSINECL
-787 ESDLELL
+787 ESELDLL

-807 KMSLEILRNA
+807 KISLEILRNA

-855 DPLELSRVLQK
+855 DPVELSRVLQK
-866 LQADPE
+866 LQASPD
-872 LALVIDGVSLQAM
+872 LALVIDGISLQSM
-885 MSQFLTEFM
+885 MSQFLNEFM
-894 DSSCKLSG
+894 ESSCELTG

-917 RSIKK
+917 RAIKK
-922 TTGKRVASIGD
+922 ATGKRVASIGD

-993 VIHRGFI
+993 VIHRGFV

-1026 GYATI
+1026 GYSTI

-1059 ELTKGREL
+1059 DLTKGREL
-1067 SLKTFFKWLLVSVY
+1067 SMKTFFKWLLVSVY

-1104 TFTALLVNELL
+1104 TFTALLLNELL

-1124 HYIMVLCEIGSIF
+1124 HYIMGLCEIGSIL
-1137 IYVLSVRFLENE
+1137 IYILAVRFLETE

-1154 MTSISFFSKVI
+1154 MTSITFFAKVLI
-1165 AITIFS
+1165 ITLFS
-1171 FLPLYLIKVVRHF
+1171 FMPLYLIKVVRHF

>member
-1 MSHNRGRNYLDESD
+1 MSRRDRKYLEESD
-15 SNNSN
+15 
-20 NNSGIFSLEADEDE
+20 IFSLEAGEQEPNE
-34 EQDLLLP
+34 EENYSLLP
-41 VSLPESPKVSHRTN
+41 ISSPDSPRINHRTN
-55 NTSSINTKISN
+55 NLSNFNREKIGEIKNAGISSSPQKISQHQ
-66 NNTNINS
+66 NS
-73 PLTQASFYTSPLMNS
+73 PNLTSPLSPKKKQATFLTSNS
-88 PQKVIPSEVNNR
+88 
-100 SKPAKTINSN
+100 TINPN
-110 SSSPN
+110 SSPS
-115 QPLLSLERRNKKLD
+115 QPLLRNKKLD
-129 DDSFTIEM
+129 DDPFTIEM
-137 QSSQLTSGAG
+137 QTNF
-147 GITRSEDKVKYANS
+147 EDKIKYANL
-161 SGQGRPKQSFWDRI
+161 SGQGPPKQSLWDKLT
-175 CGKPLPSSARTF
+175 GKPVPSSARIF
-187 NIGTN
+187 NIGHN
-192 DNLKNQ
+192 DELKNQ

-258 LAITI
+258 LTITI

-280 NSQLYKKVLPSG
+280 NSQLYSKVLPSG
-292 EVIDIPSSDIVVGD
+292 DFVDIPSSEISVGD
-306 LIHLEKDQRVP
+306 LIHLDKDQRVP
-317 ADMIFLRTSDKS
+317 ADMVFLRTSDKS

-355 KLNHPCDIF
+355 KLNNACDIYN
-364 ALNSTVY
+364 LNATVY

-383 GNFSHSTSNPQN
+383 GNFSHSSNSN
-395 REDAVSTESLNVENT
+395 NFEDPVSTESLNVENT

-438 TSAPQTKVGLIDQEL
+438 TSAPKTKIGLIDQEL

-461 VVVVAL
+461 IVVIAL
-467 AVSLVA
+467 AISLVA

-504 DLGKTWYAQDI
+504 DLGKTWYAHDI
-515 TNDKEI
+515 TKDQEI

-553 MELKRIHL
+553 MELKRVHL

-570 TEEIRKQLEEV
+570 TEEIQKQLEEV
-581 ALKRSEKIKNGESIS
+581 AFKRSERIKNGDS
-596 TSPQLGAQRGRRDL
+596 TFSSPPLGPQRGRRDL

-630 IEDTVSYQA
+630 IEDHPQEEQLSYQA

-654 GMTLIAR
+654 GMTLISR

-669 IGSDFRK
+669 VGADFRK
-676 PVLVLEYEILHNFP
+676 PVLILEYEILHNFP

-700 VLRDKVTEEVYF
+700 VLRDKATGEVYF

-718 MVMSKIVQSNDW
+718 MVMSRIVQSNDW

-759 HFERRH
+759 TFERRH

-843 RNQQILQVQKTT
+843 RNQQIFQVQKTT
-855 DPLELSRVLQK
+855 DPMELSRVLQK
-866 LQADPE
+866 LQASPE

-885 MSQFLTEFM
+885 MSQFCDEFM
-894 DSSCKLSG
+894 ESSCQLSG

-917 RSIKK
+917 RAIKK
-922 TTGKRVASIGD
+922 STGKRVASIGD

-993 VIHRGFI
+993 VIHRGFV

-1041 FDHDIEPSIALLY
+1041 FDHDIEPSIALMY

-1059 ELTKGREL
+1059 DLTKGREL

-1081 QGGVIMLS
+1081 QGGVIMLF

-1124 HYIMVLCEIGSIF
+1124 HYIMGLCEIGSIF
-1137 IYVLSVRFLENE
+1137 IYIISVRFLETE

-1154 MTSISFFSKVI
+1154 MTSISFFSKVL
-1165 AITIFS
+1165 AITLIS

>member
-1 MSHNRGRNYLDESD
+1 MGNRREKKYLEES
-15 SNNSN
+15 N
-20 NNSGIFSLEADEDE
+20 IFSLEANEFQSE
-34 EQDLLLP
+34 EESDSLLP
-41 VSLPESPKVSHRTN
+41 ISSPDSPRISHRTN
-55 NTSSINTKISN
+55 NFN
-66 NNTNINS
+66 NFKLSEITEPQKANERT
-73 PLTQASFYTSPLMNS
+73 AS
-88 PQKVIPSEVNNR
+88 PQKINQNSPNLAVTTSSSRKKQATSFISN
-100 SKPAKTINSN
+100 STINTH
-110 SSSPN
+110 SSPS
-115 QPLLSLERRNKKLD
+115 QPLLRSKKKLD
-129 DDSFTIEM
+129 DPFTIEM
-137 QSSQLTSGAG
+137 QTNF
-147 GITRSEDKVKYANS
+147 EDKVKYANL
-161 SGQGRPKQSFWDRI
+161 SGQGPPKQSLWDKLT
-175 CGKPLPSSARTF
+175 GKPVPSSARTF
-187 NIGTN
+187 NIGHN
-192 DNLKNQ
+192 EESKSQ

-292 EVIDIPSSDIVVGD
+292 DVVDIPSSDIAVGD
-306 LIHLEKDQRVP
+306 LIHLDKDQRVP
-317 ADMIFLRTSDKS
+317 ADMVFLRTSDKS

-355 KLNHPCDIF
+355 KLNHACDIF
-364 ALNSTVY
+364 NLNATVY

-383 GNFSHSTSNPQN
+383 GNFSHSSNVNNCDDP
-395 REDAVSTESLNVENT
+395 VSTESLNVENT

-438 TSAPQTKVGLIDQEL
+438 TSAPKTKIGLIDQEL

-461 VVVVAL
+461 IVVVAL
-467 AVSLVA
+467 SVSLVA

-482 VYIIRFI
+482 VYTIRFI

-504 DLGKTWYAQDI
+504 DLGKTWYAHDI
-515 TNDKEI
+515 TKDQEI

-553 MELKRIHL
+553 MELKRVHL

-570 TEEIRKQLEEV
+570 TVEIQKQLEDV
-581 ALKRSEKIKNGESIS
+581 ALKRTERIKNGESAFS
-596 TSPQLGAQRGRRDL
+596 SPPLGPQRGRRDL

-630 IEDTVSYQA
+630 IEDDAPEQLSYQA

-654 GMTLIAR
+654 GMTLISR

-669 IGSDFRK
+669 VGADFRK
-676 PVLVLEYEILHNFP
+676 PVLILEYEILHNFP

-700 VLRDKVTEEVYF
+700 VLRDKVTGEVYF

-759 HFERRH
+759 TFERRH

-837 SSKLFA
+837 SSKLFS

-855 DPLELSRVLQK
+855 DPIELSRVLQR
-866 LQADPE
+866 LQASPE

-885 MSQFLTEFM
+885 MSQFSEEFM
-894 DSSCKLSG
+894 GSSCQLSG

-917 RSIKK
+917 RAIKK
-922 TTGKRVASIGD
+922 YTGKRVASIGD

-1041 FDHDIEPSIALLY
+1041 FDHDIEPSIALMY

-1059 ELTKGREL
+1059 DLTKGREL

-1137 IYVLSVRFLENE
+1137 IYIISVRFLETE

-1154 MTSISFFSKVI
+1154 MTSISFFSKVL
-1165 AITIFS
+1165 AITLIS

>member
-1 MSHNRGRNYLDESD
+1 MGHKGRKYFEEE
-15 SNNSN
+15 NN
-20 NNSGIFSLEADEDE
+20 IFSLEATEE
-34 EQDLLLP
+34 EQDSLLP
-41 VSLPESPKVSHRTN
+41 FSSPDSPKINHRATV
-55 NTSSINTKISN
+55 TTTHKISN
-66 NNTNINS
+66 IKST
-73 PLTQASFYTSPLMNS
+73 LT
-88 PQKVIPSEVNNR
+88 PQKVSEITNRNN
-100 SKPAKTINSN
+100 N
-110 SSSPN
+110 SSLNLNPN
-115 QPLLSLERRNKKLD
+115 QPLLKEGGRNNKKLD
-129 DDSFTIEM
+129 DDPFTIEM
-137 QSSQLTSGAG
+137 QSTIIDENVHKL
-147 GITRSEDKVKYANS
+147 KYANMS
-161 SGQGRPKQSFWDRI
+161 KQGKQSFWDRI
-175 CGKPLPSSARTF
+175 TCKPIPCSSRTF
-187 NIGTN
+187 NIGMTE
-192 DNLKNQ
+192 DLKNQ

-207 KYHYSTFIFVILYNQ
+207 KYYYSTFIFVVLYNQ

-248 FTNVVPLALV
+248 FTNVVPLTLV

-270 YKRYLRDKDA
+270 YKRFLRDKDA
-280 NSQLYKKVLPSG
+280 NSQLYIKLLPSG
-292 EVIDIPSSDIVVGD
+292 ENVNIPSSDIVVGD

-355 KLNHPCDIF
+355 KLNNSCDIF
-364 ALNSTVY
+364 TLNSTVY

-383 GNFSHSTSNPQN
+383 GNFSHFSSNN
-395 REDAVSTESLNVENT
+395 RDEDAVSTEGLNVENT

-453 NTLSKILC
+453 NTLSKLLC
-461 VVVVAL
+461 IVVVTL
-467 AVSLVA
+467 AISLVA
-473 LKGFHGAWI
+473 LKGLHGAWV

-515 TNDKEI
+515 TNDQEI

-553 MELKRIHL
+553 MELKRVHL

-570 TEEIRKQLEEV
+570 CEEICKQLEEV
-581 ALKRSEKIKNGESIS
+581 ALKRFERIKTGESNS
-596 TSPQLGAQRGRRDL
+596 TSTQQRGRRDL

-630 IEDTVSYQA
+630 IEGSDLSYQA

-654 GMTLIAR
+654 GMTLIGR

-669 IGSDFRK
+669 IGSDFMN
-676 PVLVLEYEILHNFP
+676 PVLILEYEILYNFP

-700 VLRDKVTEEVYF
+700 ILRDKCTGEVYF

-718 MVMSKIVQSNDW
+718 MVMSKIVQVNDW

-759 HFERRH
+759 LFERRH

-779 QKSISDCL
+779 QKSITECL
-787 ESDLELL
+787 ENELELL

-855 DPLELSRVLQK
+855 DPLELARVLQR

-885 MSQFLTEFM
+885 MSQFMTEFM
-894 DSSCKLSG
+894 ESSCKLTG

-917 RSIKK
+917 RAIKK
-922 TTGKRVASIGD
+922 STGKRIASIGD

-961 ADFSLVQFSHVVRLF
+961 ADFSLIQFSHVVRLF

-1019 YQGLLII
+1019 YQGLLVI

-1041 FDHDIEPSIALLY
+1041 FDHDIESSIALLY

-1137 IYVLSVRFLENE
+1137 IYVLSVRFLETE

-1154 MTSISFFSKVI
+1154 MTSISFFSKVM